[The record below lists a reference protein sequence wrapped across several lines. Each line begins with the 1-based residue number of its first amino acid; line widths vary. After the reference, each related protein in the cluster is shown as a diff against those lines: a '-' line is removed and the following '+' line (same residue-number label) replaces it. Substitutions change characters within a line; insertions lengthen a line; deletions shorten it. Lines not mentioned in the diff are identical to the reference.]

1 MALTINDQNL
11 FIINSVN
18 ADYIRPM
25 KTKAPR
31 NQLETKRLRYIV
43 EVSKSGSITTAAETL
58 SITQSAL
65 SQNIAEVEDVLGVK
79 LFNRLP
85 RGVLLTEAGEIFVAR
100 AKSILYEVDEL
111 FTNVLESQQLVTGR
125 LKIGVTPAGFI
136 AHLRRA
142 ITDIATEYP
151 GIAIETVSGSADQ
164 LCPMLVHGEVNLV
177 VGMTSTL
184 SRWKE
189 LQIKQM
195 APLHVAILV
204 RKNHPLASLEN
215 PTEQDL
221 LKYPVIGTNSQTVV
235 SSIIAPIYARNGM
248 PYLPRYLTDDPEVN
262 LRLVTTTDAFWPL
275 MDPNPELGYSDDYQ
289 LLRGIYD
296 IPDIH
301 LGYATNAKSMNP
313 NLINTFDIAFANY
326 LQRFKQS

>member
-1 MALTINDQNL
+1 MALAINDQTL

-18 ADYIRPM
+18 ADYMRPM

-151 GIAIETVSGSADQ
+151 GIAIETVSG
-164 LCPMLVHGEVNLV
+164 PEPVGVPVND
-177 VGMTSTL
+177 TL
-184 SRWKE
+184 
-189 LQIKQM
+189 
-195 APLHVAILV
+195 
-204 RKNHPLASLEN
+204 
-215 PTEQDL
+215 
-221 LKYPVIGTNSQTVV
+221 
-235 SSIIAPIYARNGM
+235 
-248 PYLPRYLTDDPEVN
+248 
-262 LRLVTTTDAFWPL
+262 
-275 MDPNPELGYSDDYQ
+275 
-289 LLRGIYD
+289 
-296 IPDIH
+296 
-301 LGYATNAKSMNP
+301 
-313 NLINTFDIAFANY
+313 TFP
-326 LQRFKQS
+326 SG

>member
-1 MALTINDQNL
+1 
-11 FIINSVN
+11 
-18 ADYIRPM
+18 M
-25 KTKAPR
+25 KPKAPR

-65 SQNIAEVEDVLGVK
+65 SQNIAEIEDVLGVK

-100 AKSILYEVDEL
+100 AKSILYEIDEL
-111 FTNVLESQQLVTGR
+111 FSDVLESQQLVTGR

-136 AHLRRA
+136 AHLRRT

-164 LCPMLVHGEVNLV
+164 LCPMLVHGELNLV

-195 APLHVAILV
+195 VPLHVAILV
-204 RKNHPLASLEN
+204 RKNHPLTRLKE
-215 PTEQDL
+215 PKEQDL

-235 SSIIAPIYARNGM
+235 SSIIAPVYAKNGV
-248 PYLPRYLTDDPEVN
+248 PYLPRYLSDDPDIN
-262 LRLVTTTDAFWPL
+262 KRLVTTTDAFWPL
-275 MDPNPELGYSDDYQ
+275 MDPNPELGFSDEYQ
-289 LLRGIYD
+289 LLRGIYN
-296 IPDIH
+296 IPKTY
-301 LGYATNAKSMNP
+301 LGYATNARNVHP
-313 NLINTFDIAFANY
+313 NLIETFDNAFESY
-326 LQRFKQS
+326 LTRFIKP

>member
-1 MALTINDQNL
+1 M
-11 FIINSVN
+11 
-18 ADYIRPM
+18 
-25 KTKAPR
+25 
-31 NQLETKRLRYIV
+31 
-43 EVSKSGSITTAAETL
+43 
-58 SITQSAL
+58 
-65 SQNIAEVEDVLGVK
+65 GVK

-85 RGVLLTEAGEIFVAR
+85 RGVILTEAGEIFVAR

-111 FTNVLESQQLVTGR
+111 FTDVLESQQLVTGR

-204 RKNHPLASLEN
+204 RKNHPLTSLEN

-275 MDPNPELGYSDDYQ
+275 MDPNPELGYSEDYQ

-313 NLINTFDIAFANY
+313 NLINTFDVAFANY
-326 LQRFKQS
+326 LQRFKKP

>member
-1 MALTINDQNL
+1 MTLVINDKIQFNINL
-11 FIINSVN
+11 YN
-18 ADYIRPM
+18 ADYTRAM

-65 SQNIAEVEDVLGVK
+65 SQNIAEVEDVLGVR

-111 FTNVLESQQLVTGR
+111 FTDVLESQQLVTGR

-151 GIAIETVSGSADQ
+151 
-164 LCPMLVHGEVNLV
+164 
-177 VGMTSTL
+177 
-184 SRWKE
+184 
-189 LQIKQM
+189 
-195 APLHVAILV
+195 
-204 RKNHPLASLEN
+204 
-215 PTEQDL
+215 
-221 LKYPVIGTNSQTVV
+221 
-235 SSIIAPIYARNGM
+235 
-248 PYLPRYLTDDPEVN
+248 
-262 LRLVTTTDAFWPL
+262 
-275 MDPNPELGYSDDYQ
+275 
-289 LLRGIYD
+289 
-296 IPDIH
+296 
-301 LGYATNAKSMNP
+301 
-313 NLINTFDIAFANY
+313 
-326 LQRFKQS
+326 

>member
-1 MALTINDQNL
+1 MKQKAL
-11 FIINSVN
+11 
-18 ADYIRPM
+18 
-25 KTKAPR
+25 R

-136 AHLRRA
+136 AHLRSA

-204 RKNHPLASLEN
+204 RKNHPLTLLEN

-275 MDPNPELGYSDDYQ
+275 MDPNPELGYSEDYQ

-296 IPDIH
+296 IPATY

-313 NLINTFDIAFANY
+313 NLINTFDVAFANY
-326 LQRFKQS
+326 LQRFKKI